1 MTIAI
6 SMKVNDGIV
15 LASDSA
21 ATIMGCLPNGTA
33 GVINIYENANKVFN
47 LYKGLPIGAITWGS
61 GSIGPSSISSL
72 AKDFRDLVVRD
83 EKDAINRDNYTIE
96 DIAKK
101 FKNFIYDKHYSK
113 EFKDW
118 KEKPALGF
126 MIVGY
131 SSHQPLAEEWKI
143 DIMGGNCNGPYIMRQ
158 QGEVGIT
165 WNGEIEAINR
175 LYLGFST
182 QLPLVLKKAGLDDS
196 KITDIINLCRNNLTV
211 PMVMPPMP
219 IQDAIDLAIY
229 LVETTI
235 RFARFAP
242 GAPTVGGP
250 IEVAAIT
257 KHEGFKW
264 VRRKHYYEEKI
275 NPKLGDFK

>member
-1 MTIAI
+1 
-6 SMKVNDGIV
+6 MKVNDGIV

-21 ATIMGCLPNGTA
+21 ATIMGRFPNGA
-33 GVINIYENANKVFN
+33 EGVINIYENANKIFN
-47 LYKGLPIGAITWGS
+47 LYKGYPVGAITWGS
-61 GSIGPSSISSL
+61 GSIGQSSISTL
-72 AKDFRDLVVRD
+72 AKDFRNLI
-83 EKDAINRDNYTIE
+83 KDDSEYKIDIHNYAIE

-101 FKNFIYDKHYSK
+101 FKKFIYDEHYLK
-113 EFKDW
+113 EFKEW
-118 KEKPALGF
+118 KVKPALGF

-131 SSHQPLAEEWKI
+131 SSGQPLAEEWKI
-143 DIMGGNCNGPYIMRQ
+143 DVINGDCPVPYRIRQ
-158 QGEVGIT
+158 QNEIGIT

-175 LYLGFST
+175 VYLGFGT
-182 QLPLVLKKAGLDDS
+182 KLPFILQQAGLDNT
-196 KITDIINLCRNNLTV
+196 KIEEIKTLCRKNLTV

-229 LVETTI
+229 LVEITI

-264 VRRKHYYEEKI
+264 VLRKHYYDENLNQI
-275 NPKLGDFK
+275 IRRD